1 MMSSSNPFGAPS
13 LRDRAVSAT
22 TLAIYNRSLSRFL
35 SHTRLPL
42 FLFLSLSPRQLDTR
56 LTLYIEH
63 LFESSAPFDHASH
76 ALHAVVFRRPELRSG
91 MALPL
96 ARQSVRAWARTKL
109 SVSHPPLTWELAVLF
124 AVTMSSSGHHAAAVA
139 LLLSFDGYLRVG
151 EMTRLVARD
160 IIVPNDSR
168 VGSAYT
174 GMALALGK
182 TKTGL
187 NQSVTIRRES
197 VTNVMMHWMRSQGL
211 LHHSASRQLVFP
223 FSPAYFRRVLHSTK
237 ESLGL
242 GATPYVPHSLRHGG
256 ATYDFMR
263 GASINDVMLHGRWQ
277 QMKSASRYVQTGRAL
292 LAANAVP
299 PRLNQQGLFLSD
311 RLERVLTRLMD
322 TVPLVPS
329 RSLAAAATRRT
340 VTFAAGTQ

>member
-1 MMSSSNPFGAPS
+1 MSSSSNIYSLLGAPSS
-13 LRDRAVSAT
+13 LRDRAVSDT
-22 TLAIYNRSLSRFL
+22 TLRIYNRSISKFL
-35 SHTRLPL
+35 SHIRLPLPL
-42 FLFLSLSPRQLDTR
+42 FLSMSLSKLDHLLTR
-56 LTLYIEH
+56 YIEH
-63 LFESSAPFDHASH
+63 LFESAAPFDYASH
-76 ALHAVVFRRPELRSG
+76 TLHAIAFRRPELRSG
-91 MALPL
+91 MALPM
-96 ARQSVRAWARTKL
+96 ARQSVRAWARVKQ

-124 AVTMSSSGHHAAAVA
+124 SVTMSSSGHHGAAVA

-197 VTNVMMHWMRSQGL
+197 IVAVMMHWMRSQKL
-211 LHHSASRQLVFP
+211 LHPSSSRRLVFP
-223 FSPAYFRRVLHSTK
+223 FSPAYFRRVLHATK

-242 GATPYVPHSLRHGG
+242 GSTPYVPHSLRHGG

-292 LAANAVP
+292 LAANEVP
-299 PRLNQQGLFLSD
+299 PQLNQRGLFFSD
-311 RLERVLTRLMD
+311 RLERILTHLMD
-322 TVPLVPS
+322 TVPLVQM
-329 RSLAAAATRRT
+329 RSTAA
-340 VTFAAGTQ
+340 VTA